1 MSETSLAIFSRGS
14 QLLAEANTI
23 QKAKDLKD
31 LALTAADWARRKGIG
46 EEAVQYARS
55 YALDAERKMGQMLIE
70 APKAK
75 GTRERIERTEH
86 GGYKVKPPS
95 NDSPPT
101 LRDIGLTKRDSSQA
115 QKLAR
120 LPEEKFQEVKA
131 GTLKLHKVDK
141 AHVSEAS
148 GENEWY
154 TPPEYIA
161 AARKV
166 MGGIDCDPASS
177 EKANKIVNAEIF
189 FTKENDG
196 LSKRWHGRVWMNPP
210 YSRELI
216 GRFSDA
222 IAVKFIAEE
231 IKEACILVNN
241 ATETS
246 WFRKMSDCA
255 SAICFPENRIKF
267 IDLNGKATGS
277 PLQGQAIIYIGKNPA
292 IFAKTFQHFGRV
304 WGNIM

>member
-1 MSETSLAIFSRGS
+1 MSETSLTIFSRGS

-31 LALTAADWARRKGIG
+31 LALTAADWARRKGMG

-70 APKAK
+70 TPKARPAI
-75 GTRERIERTEH
+75 GS
-86 GGYKVKPPS
+86 KVIGDKRVPMK
-95 NDSPPT
+95 DSRPT
-101 LRDIGLTKRDSSQA
+101 LHDIGLTKRDSSQA

-131 GTLKLHKVDK
+131 GSLKLHKADK
-141 AHVSEAS
+141 PHVSENS

-177 EKANKIVNAEIF
+177 EKANKTVKADAF
-189 FTKENDG
+189 FTQENDG
-196 LSKRWHGRVWMNPP
+196 LSQKWSGRVWCNPP
-210 YSRELI
+210 YAQPLVSH
-216 GRFSDA
+216 FSDA
-222 IAVKFIAEE
+222 IVKKFKSGE
-231 IKEACILVNN
+231 IDEVCILVNN
-241 ATETS
+241 ATETA
-246 WFRKMSDCA
+246 WFQNMAECS
-255 SAICFPENRIKF
+255 SAICFPKGRVRF
-267 IDLNGKATGS
+267 LDQNGNPGA
-277 PLQGQAIIYIGKNPA
+277 PLQGQAVIYLGKNA
-292 IFAKTFQHFGRV
+292 DDFCNAFDKFGTTWKR
-304 WGNIM
+304 

>member
-31 LALTAADWARRKGIG
+31 LALTAADWARRKGMG

-55 YALDAERKMGQMLIE
+55 YALDAERKMGQMLID

-95 NDSPPT
+95 NDAPPT

-120 LPEEKFQEVKA
+120 LPEEKFQEVKS
-131 GTLKLHKVDK
+131 GTMKLHKVDK
-141 AHVSEAS
+141 PHVSEAS

-154 TPPEYIA
+154 TPPEYVKAVREI
-161 AARKV
+161 

-177 EKANKIVNAEIF
+177 EKANRTIKADTF
-189 FTKENDG
+189 FTIDDDG
-196 LSKRWHGRVWMNPP
+196 LSKKWHGRVFMNPP
-210 YSRELI
+210 YAPPLI
-216 GRFSDA
+216 GQFSAA
-222 IAVKFIAEE
+222 IVKKFKAGE
-231 IKEACILVNN
+231 IDEACILVNN
-241 ATETS
+241 ATETV
-246 WFRKMSDCA
+246 WFQSMAECS
-255 SAICFPENRIKF
+255 SAVCFPKSRIRF
-267 IDLNGKATGS
+267 LDPAGNPGA
-277 PLQGQAIIYIGKNPA
+277 PLQGQAVIYLGKKSDV
-292 IFAKTFQHFGRV
+292 FCRVFGKFGTTWSR
-304 WGNIM
+304 